1 MIRSKNSIKTIKF
14 NESEVRIV
22 LNFSKKLE
30 IYKLEDINSVFI
42 KIKRI
47 KDFYFVDLLSLII
60 IIFCFIAW
68 ENNSLYSFYFGLLLL
83 VFWTLYLINNRV
95 YFVRIKLKNGNYH
108 NYYFSK
114 SVRYDILEKVKIIR
128 GKIVLTNF
136 NLDAI

>member
-95 YFVRIKLKNGNYH
+95 YFVRIKLKNGNYY

-136 NLDAI
+136 NIDAI

>member
-1 MIRSKNSIKTIKF
+1 MIRSKNNIKTIKF

-60 IIFCFIAW
+60 IIFCFIAR
-68 ENNSLYSFYFGLLLL
+68 ENNSLYSFYFSLFLL
-83 VFWTLYLINNRV
+83 VFWTLYFINNRV
-95 YFVRIKLKNGNYH
+95 YFFRIKLKNGNYY

-114 SVRYDILEKVKIIR
+114 SVRYDILEKVKMIR

-136 NLDAI
+136 NIDAI

>member
-1 MIRSKNSIKTIKF
+1 MIRSKNNIKTIKF

-60 IIFCFIAW
+60 IIFCFIAR
-68 ENNSLYSFYFGLLLL
+68 ENNSLYSFYFSLLLL

-95 YFVRIKLKNGNYH
+95 YFVRIKLKNGNYY

-114 SVRYDILEKVKIIR
+114 SVR
-128 GKIVLTNF
+128 
-136 NLDAI
+136 